1 MTRGPLFT
9 KRSELNLTSI
19 IISSASFFVALM
31 AFYHNFYKRRV
42 ECFVFANKANAFKK
56 VVIKED
62 NSDLEDRLTIEVCI
76 SNLGN
81 TPVYVSTINSFAS
94 TKKEKRKFWFYCKAS
109 WGIKSGEIEVKEFEL
124 SIPRGDCLSN
134 NPDNDEW
141 VDLDFELELIN
152 YKGLLKNI
160 PLGTLRVYSVN
171 NKAYTHGGFH
181 PINTPRVTSRGFRKL
196 EHASI
201 EMVYGK

>member
-1 MTRGPLFT
+1 MLFAT
-9 KRSELNLTSI
+9 RSELNLTAI

-56 VVIKED
+56 VVTKEE
-62 NSDLEDRLTIEVCI
+62 NSDLEDCLTIEVCV

-81 TPVYVSTINSFAS
+81 TPVYVSEINSFAS
-94 TKKEKRKFWFYCKAS
+94 TKKDKRKFWFDCKAS

-124 SIPRGDCLSN
+124 SIPSGECLSN
-134 NPDNDEW
+134 DPDNDQW

-152 YKGLLKNI
+152 YKGLLKTI

-171 NKAYTHGGFH
+171 NKTYTQGGFQ
-181 PINTPRVTSRGFRKL
+181 PINNPRVTSSGFRKL
-196 EHASI
+196 EHLSI
-201 EMVYGK
+201 EAVFGK